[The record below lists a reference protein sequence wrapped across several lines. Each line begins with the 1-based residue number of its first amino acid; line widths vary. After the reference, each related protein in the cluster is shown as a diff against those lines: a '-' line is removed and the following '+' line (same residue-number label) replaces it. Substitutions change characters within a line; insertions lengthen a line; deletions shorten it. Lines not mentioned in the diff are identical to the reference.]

1 MNKTKQIIDHFN
13 NNIIMDREYKL
24 LELKKELDKSYNKFT
39 NINNKLVYETYIIKT
54 YKKK

>member
-13 NNIIMDREYKL
+13 NNIIIDREYKL

>member
-24 LELKKELDKSYNKFT
+24 LELKKQFDKSYNKFT
-39 NINNKLVYETYIIKT
+39 NINDKLVYETYIIKT

>member
-13 NNIIMDREYKL
+13 NNIIIDREYKL
-24 LELKKELDKSYNKFT
+24 LELKKQLEKSYNKFT
-39 NINNKLVYETYIIKT
+39 NINNKLVYERYIIKT